1 MKKSGVLI
9 FVISLLFLT
18 SCGKDNVADENS
30 GLEIDVPAAD
40 TFDGNGEVK
49 EIEITAKN
57 WEFDPSVITVNKGD
71 KVRLRVKSLDV
82 AHGISIPDFVVNLKV
97 NSGEE
102 ATAEFV
108 AGKTG
113 TFDFR
118 CNVYCGEGHGDMKGT
133 LVVN

>member
-82 AHGISIPDFVVNLKV
+82 AHGISIPDFEVNLKV

-102 ATAEFV
+102 AADEFV
-108 AGKTG
+108 DGKTG
-113 TFDFR
+113 TFKFAPKS
-118 CNVYCGEGHGDMKGT
+118 GIEIP
-133 LVVN
+133 

>member
-57 WEFDPSVITVNKGD
+57 WEFDPGVITVNKGD

-82 AHGISIPDFVVNLKV
+82 AHGISIPDFGVNLKV
-97 NSGEE
+97 NPGEE

-108 AGKTG
+108 ADKTG
-113 TFDFR
+113 EFDFR
-118 CNVYCGEGHGDMKGT
+118 CNVYCGEGHGEMTGT
-133 LVVN
+133 LIVN